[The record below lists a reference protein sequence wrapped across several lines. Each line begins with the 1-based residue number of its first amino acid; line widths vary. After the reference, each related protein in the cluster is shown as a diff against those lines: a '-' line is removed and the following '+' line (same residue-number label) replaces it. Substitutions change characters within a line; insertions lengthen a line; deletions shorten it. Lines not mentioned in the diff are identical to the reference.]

1 MYCTPACCRGAA
13 AVQRLRSNLQ
23 AAEVAGDNGGAQIER
38 ERLVVTM
45 ARIRFQRA
53 RDLGRRPK
61 LRDSLGRLS

>member
-1 MYCTPACCRGAA
+1 
-13 AVQRLRSNLQ
+13 
-23 AAEVAGDNGGAQIER
+23 
-38 ERLVVTM
+38 M